1 MVGAERQSDLKKA
14 RNVMV
19 ASKFNDFNILPLS
32 HCCSIF
38 CAGQALLEANKCL
51 PLNILARYDQKLF
64 QWTSNKR
71 NAQEHRKSS
80 ILNILRISPYGSG
93 FCRRRSSR
101 DAANPCN
108 SIFCVNLKKKNRT
121 RLRRE
126 SPAFSIIYPQN
137 LGNNRLIPEASRA
150 PVPPASARAG
160 ETPTAPLPD
169 RRSKRSGIPARSC
182 AAARS
187 APLPDGIAR

>member
-1 MVGAERQSDLKKA
+1 
-14 RNVMV
+14 MV

-93 FCRRRSSR
+93 FCRRRKLSGRGKSLQFNILR
-101 DAANPCN
+101 EFEEK
-108 SIFCVNLKKKNRT
+108 IRT

-126 SPAFSIIYPQN
+126 SLAFLIIYPQN